1 MKKRINAIIVLIIY
15 IICFVFTIGQS
26 NANIDVT
33 VSPIRY
39 EITLDKWT
47 ATNKTIKVFNN
58 SNESREI
65 FITTRNAVWMDENW
79 QPKFVEEI
87 EASKYHL
94 ADWITPG
101 VNEFVL
107 WPGKSIDIP
116 IHIRVYKKASPWWH
130 YWAVFFNIKENTW
143 WQISVQ
149 KRIWVLLLLKVPW
162 VVQAEWEI
170 KNIAIVVSDGW
181 GWSWNDNSDE
191 DFIWK
196 VFRKFILW
204 EKDVELTSAPDE
216 DKKKTTKKTN
226 PWWDDFSVDLTIDF
240 SNVWNTH
247 LKPKWKIEILDEDW
261 KPLKKI
267 WKETIKNEAWAIVWE
282 KVVDYIPVND
292 EDWNVLPNENRK
304 FKQSWD
310 WFAYETLDDNWKK
323 EIKYH
328 TPSEYYSTK
337 NKSDKWYLMPWEKV
351 YKKDTKKKL
360 TAKIKLEYTDPNWK
374 EVEFNSSREFYV
386 SYIEDYI
393 WLNRIVV
400 IPSIVILLIILI
412 FFIIWLRKKRKC
424 PECKKTI
431 RKDMHI
437 CPYCWEHLK
446 KKK

>member
-47 ATNKTIKVFNN
+47 STNKTIKVFNN

-94 ADWITPG
+94 ADWITPW

-181 GWSWNDNSDE
+181 GWSWNNNSDE

-216 DKKKTTKKTN
+216 DKKKTTKK
-226 PWWDDFSVDLTIDF
+226 L
-240 SNVWNTH
+240 
-247 LKPKWKIEILDEDW
+247 ILDE
-261 KPLKKI
+261 
-267 WKETIKNEAWAIVWE
+267 
-282 KVVDYIPVND
+282 
-292 EDWNVLPNENRK
+292 
-304 FKQSWD
+304 
-310 WFAYETLDDNWKK
+310 
-323 EIKYH
+323 
-328 TPSEYYSTK
+328 
-337 NKSDKWYLMPWEKV
+337 M
-351 YKKDTKKKL
+351 
-360 TAKIKLEYTDPNWK
+360 
-374 EVEFNSSREFYV
+374 
-386 SYIEDYI
+386 
-393 WLNRIVV
+393 
-400 IPSIVILLIILI
+400 I
-412 FFIIWLRKKRKC
+412 FQ
-424 PECKKTI
+424 
-431 RKDMHI
+431 
-437 CPYCWEHLK
+437 
-446 KKK
+446 